1 MSIKSSIAYTQS
13 TDAAAREELSAKL
26 HELGEC
32 YAKLANL
39 AMAREDRHGVYECV
53 AREREAHNRAFRV
66 EKGYVRF

>member
-1 MSIKSSIAYTQS
+1 MSMKASIAYPQS
-13 TDAAAREELSAKL
+13 SDASAREELATKL

-39 AMAREDRHGVYECV
+39 AMARDDRHGVYECV
-53 AREREAHNRAFRV
+53 AREREAHNRAHRV